1 MKRIELYKNATS
13 CTISIED
20 GPNIGQKIKHFH
32 AHIIP
37 RIKGDFEN
45 NDDIYKKLNSFD
57 DLFIKSYP
65 ELLTNDKKIYDL
77 KCEIDNIKNFMN
89 KLYIY

>member
-1 MKRIELYKNATS
+1 MKRIELYRNVNS

-20 GPNIGQKIKHFH
+20 GPTIGQKIKHFH
-32 AHIIP
+32 AHIVP
-37 RIKGDFEN
+37 RAKGDFDN
-45 NDDIYKKLNSFD
+45 NDDIYKKFYEFD

-65 ELLTNDKKIYDL
+65 ELLTNDKKKIIL
-77 KCEIDNIKNFMN
+77 KSEIDNIKNFMN